1 MLCNILHPMTMPTDT
16 SMNSVEALEALYGSD
31 TFGIKTMEKYLSK
44 SAFKKMMLTIQMGG
58 KLDMS
63 IADEVAQAMKVWAL
77 SKGATHY
84 THWFQPLSDATAE
97 KHDSFVE
104 PDRKGGMICEFT
116 GKNLIQ
122 AEPDASSF
130 PSGGIRATFEARG
143 YTAWDPTS
151 PAFIKRTAN
160 TATLCIPTAFCSY
173 TGEALDKKT
182 PLLRSMAAVARQT
195 TRVLNCFGI
204 TPSCVETNL
213 GAEQEYFLIDRNLY
227 LKRPDLIETGRT
239 LFGCLPPKHQQMEDH
254 YFGSI
259 KERVLEF
266 MTSVDH
272 ALWTLGVPSKTRHN
286 EAAPGQF
293 EIAPLFEPCNVAVD
307 HNVMIMDVLERQAL
321 KFNLVCLLHEKPYT
335 SVNGSGKHNNWSLS
349 TPEMGSLF
357 SPGKTPH
364 SNKLFLTFLA
374 SVIQCIDKHA
384 DLLRA
389 SIAKAGNDHRLGAA
403 EAPPA
408 IMSIFLG
415 DELTDIVEQIKHGG
429 AQSSACKTTMELG
442 VDILP
447 ELPKDTTD
455 RNRTSP
461 FAFTGNKFE
470 FRAVGSSQTC
480 AWPMTVLNTI
490 MAETLDEVA
499 TRLEPVVGTPEFNKT
514 LQNLLKEMLTKHDRV
529 IFNGNGYSEEWVEEA
544 ARRGLPHI
552 KTTLEALEVLSRPDT
567 IELMEKYGVL
577 SRSELLARKEIQVEN
592 FEKLI
597 DIEAKT
603 CLSMLHTIYMPAV
616 GMQMQ
621 QICETVA
628 AIRQAGLSVGLSAA
642 VSKAEA
648 IGALYDEIPGRI
660 TDLEQAI
667 AAGQPEAMRFAM
679 DAARATVD
687 ALEPLVAADLWPVP
701 TYAEMLNIH
710 SK

>member
-1 MLCNILHPMTMPTDT
+1 MVTETLTDA
-16 SMNSVEALEALYGSD
+16 EAALNALYGSD

-44 SAFKKMMLTIQMGG
+44 SAFKKMMLTVQRGG
-58 KLDMS
+58 KLDIG

-104 PDRKGGMICEFT
+104 PDGKGGMICEFT

-151 PAFIKRTAN
+151 PAFIKRTEN
-160 TATLCIPTAFCSY
+160 TVTLCIPTAFCSY

-182 PLLRSMAAVARQT
+182 PLLRSMAAVAHQT
-195 TRVLNCFGI
+195 MRVLHCFGLE
-204 TPSCVETNL
+204 PSYVVSNL
-213 GAEQEYFLIDRNLY
+213 GAEQEYFLIDRDLY
-227 LKRPDLIETGRT
+227 LQRPDLIETGRT

-266 MTSVDH
+266 MMSVDR
-272 ALWTLGVPSKTRHN
+272 ALWTLGVPAKTRHN

-293 EIAPLFEPCNVAVD
+293 EICPLFEPCNVAVD
-307 HNVMIMDVLERQAL
+307 HNVMIMDILQRQAL
-321 KFNLVCLLHEKPYT
+321 KFNLVCLLHEKPYAH
-335 SVNGSGKHNNWSLS
+335 VNGSGKHNNWSLS
-349 TPEMGSLF
+349 TPELGSLF

-364 SNKLFLTFLA
+364 SNLLFLTFLSA
-374 SVIQCIDKHA
+374 VLACVDKHA

-389 SIAKAGNDHRLGAA
+389 STSKAGNDHRLGAA

-408 IMSIFLG
+408 IISIFLG
-415 DELTDIVEQIKHGG
+415 DQLTDIIEQIKAGG
-429 AQSSACKTTMELG
+429 AKTSASKTTMELG
-442 VDILP
+442 VDVLP

-480 AWPMTVLNTI
+480 AWPMAVLNTI
-490 MAETLDEVA
+490 MTEALDEVA
-499 TRLEPVVGTPEFNKT
+499 TRLEPHAGTPEFKNVVRE
-514 LQNLLKEMLTKHDRV
+514 LIRELVTKHDRIV
-529 IFNGNGYSEEWVEEA
+529 FNGNGYSAEWVQEA
-544 ARRGLPHI
+544 EKRGLPHI
-552 KTTLEALEVLSRPDT
+552 KTTPEALEVLSRPDT
-567 IELMEKYGVL
+567 IALMEKYGVL
-577 SRSELLARKEIQVEN
+577 SRAELLARKEIQMES

-603 CLSMLHTIYMPAV
+603 CLNMLRTIYLPAIATQMTEICSTVSAIQAAGIAV
-616 GMQMQ
+616 GLR
-621 QICETVA
+621 A
-628 AIRQAGLSVGLSAA
+628 ATQ
-642 VSKAEA
+642 KANE
-648 IGALYDEIPGRI
+648 IGSLYDELAPAVDMLAAAI
-660 TDLEQAI
+660 EQ
-667 AAGQPEAMRFAM
+667 GEPFAMRDAM
-679 DAARATVD
+679 EKARMIVD
-687 ALEPLVAADLWPVP
+687 ALEAIVDAELWPVP
-701 TYAEMLNIH
+701 TYAQMLNIH
-710 SK
+710 SR

>member
-1 MLCNILHPMTMPTDT
+1 MATETMTDAET
-16 SMNSVEALEALYGSD
+16 ALNALYGSD
-31 TFGIKTMEKYLSK
+31 TFGIKTMEKFLSK
-44 SAFKKMMLTIQMGG
+44 SAFKKMMLTVQKGG
-58 KLDMS
+58 KLDIS

-84 THWFQPLSDATAE
+84 THWFQPLTDATAE

-104 PDRKGGMICEFT
+104 PDGKGGMICEFT

-151 PAFIKRTAN
+151 PAFIKRTEH
-160 TATLCIPTAFCSY
+160 TVTLCIPTAFCSY

-182 PLLRSMAAVARQT
+182 PLLRSMAAVAHQT
-195 TRVLNCFGI
+195 TRVLHCFGI
-204 TPSCVETNL
+204 EPSYVVSNL
-213 GAEQEYFLIDRNLY
+213 GAEQEYFLIDRDLY
-227 LKRPDLIETGRT
+227 LKRMDLIETGRT

-266 MTSVDH
+266 MMSVDR
-272 ALWTLGVPSKTRHN
+272 ALWALGVPAKTRHN

-293 EIAPLFEPCNVAVD
+293 EICPLFEPCNVAVD
-307 HNVMIMDVLERQAL
+307 HNVMIMDILQRQAL
-321 KFNLVCLLHEKPYT
+321 KYNLVCLLHEKPYA

-349 TPEMGSLF
+349 TPELGSLF

-364 SNKLFLTFLA
+364 SNLLFLTFLSA
-374 SVIQCIDKHA
+374 VIMGVDKHA

-408 IMSIFLG
+408 IISIFLG
-415 DELTDIVEQIKHGG
+415 DQLTDIIEQIKAGG
-429 AQSSACKTTMELG
+429 AKSSASKTTMELG
-442 VDILP
+442 VDVLP

-480 AWPMTVLNTI
+480 AWPMAVLNTI
-490 MAETLDEVA
+490 MAEALDIVA
-499 TRLEPVVGTPEFNKT
+499 TRLEPAAGTPEFKDAVRELIRELIT
-514 LQNLLKEMLTKHDRV
+514 RHDRV
-529 IFNGNGYSEEWVEEA
+529 VFNGNGYSDEWVQEA
-544 ARRGLPHI
+544 ERRGLPHI
-552 KTTLEALEVLSRPDT
+552 KSTPEALDVLARPDT
-567 IELMEKYGVL
+567 IALMEKYGVL
-577 SRSELLARKEIQVEN
+577 NRPELLARREIQIEN

-603 CLSMLHTIYMPAV
+603 CLNMLRTIYLPAV
-616 GMQMQ
+616 ARQMSE
-621 QICETVA
+621 ICGTVSAIIA
-628 AIRQAGLSVGLSAA
+628 AGVPAGLKAARARAGVVGS
-642 VSKAEA
+642 
-648 IGALYDEIPGRI
+648 LYDELVPRV
-660 TDLEQAI
+660 DALEDAI
-667 AAGQPEAMRFAM
+667 NCGEPMAMRAAM
-679 DAARATVD
+679 EDARLTVD
-687 ALEPLVAADLWPVP
+687 ALEAVVAADLWPVP
-701 TYAEMLNIH
+701 TYAQMLNIH

>member
-1 MLCNILHPMTMPTDT
+1 MVTETLTDA
-16 SMNSVEALEALYGSD
+16 EAALNALYGSD

-44 SAFKKMMLTIQMGG
+44 SAFKKMMRTVQKGG
-58 KLDMS
+58 KLDTG

-104 PDRKGGMICEFT
+104 PDGKGGMICEFT

-160 TATLCIPTAFCSY
+160 TVTLCIPTAFCSY

-182 PLLRSMAAVARQT
+182 PLLRSMAAVAQQT
-195 TRVLNCFGI
+195 SRVLHCFGI
-204 TPSCVETNL
+204 EPSYVVSNL
-213 GAEQEYFLIDRNLY
+213 GAEQEYFLIDRDLY
-227 LKRPDLIETGRT
+227 LRRPDLIETGRT

-266 MTSVDH
+266 MMSVDR
-272 ALWTLGVPSKTRHN
+272 ALWTLGVPAKTRHN

-293 EIAPLFEPCNVAVD
+293 EICPLFEPCNVAVD
-307 HNVMIMDVLERQAL
+307 HNVMIMDILQRQAL
-321 KFNLVCLLHEKPYT
+321 KFNLVCLLHEKPYAH
-335 SVNGSGKHNNWSLS
+335 VNGSGKHNNWSLS
-349 TPEMGSLF
+349 TPELGSLF

-364 SNKLFLTFLA
+364 SNLLFLTFLSA
-374 SVIQCIDKHA
+374 VLACVDKHA

-389 SIAKAGNDHRLGAA
+389 STSKAGNDHRLGAA

-408 IMSIFLG
+408 IISIFLG
-415 DELTDIVEQIKHGG
+415 DQLTDIIEQIKAGG
-429 AQSSACKTTMELG
+429 AKSSSSKTTMELG
-442 VDILP
+442 VDVLP

-480 AWPMTVLNTI
+480 AWPMAVLNTI
-490 MAETLDEVA
+490 MAEALDEVA
-499 TRLEPVVGTPEFNKT
+499 TRLEPHAGTPEFKNVVRE
-514 LQNLLKEMLTKHDRV
+514 LIRELVTKHDRV
-529 IFNGNGYSEEWVEEA
+529 IFNGNGYSDEWVQEA
-544 ARRGLPHI
+544 EKRGLPHI
-552 KTTLEALEVLSRPDT
+552 KTTPEALDVLSRLDT
-567 IELMEKYGVL
+567 IALMEKYGVL
-577 SRSELLARKEIQVEN
+577 SRSELLARKEIQLES

-603 CLSMLHTIYMPAV
+603 CLNMLRTIYLPAIATQMTEICGTV
-616 GMQMQ
+616 G
-621 QICETVA
+621 
-628 AIRQAGLSVGLSAA
+628 AIQAAGLTAGLKAA
-642 VSKAEA
+642 TQKANE
-648 IGALYDEIPGRI
+648 IGALYDALAPQVEALAVAIEEGAPFAMR
-660 TDLEQAI
+660 TAMEQA
-667 AAGQPEAMRFAM
+667 RV
-679 DAARATVD
+679 TVD
-687 ALEPLVAADLWPVP
+687 ALEAVVDASLWPVP
-701 TYAEMLNIH
+701 TYAQMLNIH

>member
-1 MLCNILHPMTMPTDT
+1 MATETMTDAET
-16 SMNSVEALEALYGSD
+16 ALNALYGSD

-44 SAFKKMMLTIQMGG
+44 SAFKKMMQTVQRGG
-58 KLDMS
+58 KLDTG

-104 PDRKGGMICEFT
+104 PDGKGGMICEFT

-151 PAFIKRTAN
+151 PAFIKRTEN
-160 TATLCIPTAFCSY
+160 TVTLCIPTAFCSY

-182 PLLRSMAAVARQT
+182 PLLRSMAAVAQQT
-195 TRVLNCFGI
+195 VRVLHCFGI
-204 TPSCVETNL
+204 EPSYVVSNL
-213 GAEQEYFLIDRNLY
+213 GAEQEYFLIDRDLY
-227 LKRPDLIETGRT
+227 LQRPDLIETGRT

-266 MTSVDH
+266 MMSVDR
-272 ALWTLGVPSKTRHN
+272 ALWTLGVPAKTRHN

-293 EIAPLFEPCNVAVD
+293 EICPLFEPCNVAVD
-307 HNVMIMDVLERQAL
+307 HNVMIMDILQRQAL
-321 KFNLVCLLHEKPYT
+321 KFNLVCLLHEKPYAH
-335 SVNGSGKHNNWSLS
+335 VNGSGKHNNWSLS
-349 TPEMGSLF
+349 TPELGSLF

-364 SNKLFLTFLA
+364 SNLLFLTFLSA
-374 SVIQCIDKHA
+374 VLACVDKHA

-389 SIAKAGNDHRLGAA
+389 STSKAGNDHRLGAA

-408 IMSIFLG
+408 IISIFLG
-415 DELTDIVEQIKHGG
+415 DQLTDIIEQIKAGG
-429 AQSSACKTTMELG
+429 AKSSASNTIMELG
-442 VDILP
+442 VDVLP

-480 AWPMTVLNTI
+480 AWPMAVLNTI
-490 MAETLDEVA
+490 MAEALDEVA
-499 TRLEPVVGTPEFNKT
+499 TRLEPHTGTPEFNSVVRE
-514 LQNLLKEMLTKHDRV
+514 LIRELVTKHDRV
-529 IFNGNGYSEEWVEEA
+529 VFNGNGYSAEWVEEA

-552 KTTLEALEVLSRPDT
+552 KTTPEALEVLSRPDT

-577 SRSELLARKEIQVEN
+577 SRSELLARKEIQMES

-603 CLSMLHTIYMPAV
+603 CLNMLRTIYLPAV
-616 GMQMQ
+616 ATQMTE
-621 QICETVA
+621 ICGTVS
-628 AIRQAGLSVGLSAA
+628 AIQSAGLTAGLKAA
-642 VSKAEA
+642 TYKANE
-648 IGALYDEIPGRI
+648 IGELYDELLPEVDALA
-660 TDLEQAI
+660 TAI
-667 AAGQPEAMRFAM
+667 NAGEPFVMRAAMER
-679 DAARATVD
+679 ARETVD
-687 ALEPLVAADLWPVP
+687 ALEAVVDAALWPVP
-701 TYAEMLNIH
+701 TYAQMLNIH

>member
-1 MLCNILHPMTMPTDT
+1 MAEESTKNPM
-16 SMNSVEALEALYGSD
+16 EALEALYGSD

-44 SAFKKMMLTIQMGG
+44 SAFRKMMQTIQMGG

-104 PDRKGGMICEFT
+104 PDGKGGMMLEFT

-160 TATLCIPTAFCSY
+160 TVTLCIPTAFCSY

-182 PLLRSMAAVARQT
+182 PLLRSMAAVGAQT
-195 TRVLNCFGI
+195 KRVLACFGI
-204 TPSCVETNL
+204 TPTTVETNL
-213 GAEQEYFLIDRNLY
+213 GAEQEYFLIDRDLY
-227 LKRPDLIETGRT
+227 IQRPDLIETGRT

-272 ALWTLGVPSKTRHN
+272 ALWALGVPSKTRHN

-293 EIAPLFEPCNVAVD
+293 EICPLFEPCNVAVD
-307 HNVMIMDVLERQAL
+307 HNVLIMDILERQAL
-321 KFNLVCLLHEKPYT
+321 KFNLVCLLHEKPYS

-349 TPEMGSLF
+349 TPELGSLF

-364 SNKLFLTFLA
+364 SNVLFLTFLA
-374 SVIQCIDKHA
+374 SVIQCIDRHA

-389 SIAKAGNDHRLGAA
+389 SISKAGNDHRLGAA

-415 DELTDIVEQIKHGG
+415 DELTNIVEQIMHGG
-429 AQSSACKTTMELG
+429 AKSSCAKTTMELG
-442 VDILP
+442 VDTLP

-470 FRAVGSSQTC
+470 FRGVGSSQTC

-490 MAETLDEVA
+490 MAESLDEVA
-499 TRLEPVVGTPEFNKT
+499 TRLEPVAGTPAFKDEVKK
-514 LQNLLKEMLTKHDRV
+514 LIAEMITAHSRI
-529 IFNGNGYSEEWVEEA
+529 IFNGNGYSAEWVEEA
-544 ARRGLPHI
+544 ARRGLPNI
-552 KTTLEALEVLSRPDT
+552 KSTPEALEVLSRPDT
-567 IELMEKYGVL
+567 LVLMQKYGVL
-577 SRSELLARKEIQVEN
+577 SNAELLARKEIQIEN
-592 FEKLI
+592 YEKLI

-603 CLSMLHTIYMPAV
+603 CLNMLETIYMPAIAE
-616 GMQMQ
+616 QMT
-621 QICETVA
+621 QICNTVA
-628 AIRQAGLSVGLSAA
+628 AIQAAGIGAGLKAATGKAEAVGSLYDLLPDRIADLSAA
-642 VSKAEA
+642 IAEGNPA
-648 IGALYDEIPGRI
+648 HMR
-660 TDLEQAI
+660 
-667 AAGQPEAMRFAM
+667 EAMV
-679 DAARATVD
+679 AAREVVD
-687 ALEPLVAADLWPVP
+687 KLETMVDADLWPVP

>member
-1 MLCNILHPMTMPTDT
+1 MTDAET
-16 SMNSVEALEALYGSD
+16 ALNALYGSD
-31 TFGIKTMEKYLSK
+31 TFGIKTMEKFLSK
-44 SAFKKMMLTIQMGG
+44 SAFKKMMLTVQKGG
-58 KLDMS
+58 KLDIS

-84 THWFQPLSDATAE
+84 THWFQPLTDATAE

-104 PDRKGGMICEFT
+104 PDGKGGMICEFT

-151 PAFIKRTAN
+151 PAFIKRTEH
-160 TATLCIPTAFCSY
+160 TVTLCIPTAFCSY

-182 PLLRSMAAVARQT
+182 PLLRSMAAVAHQT
-195 TRVLNCFGI
+195 TRVLRCFGI
-204 TPSCVETNL
+204 EPSYVVSNL
-213 GAEQEYFLIDRNLY
+213 GAEQEYFLIDRDLY
-227 LKRPDLIETGRT
+227 LKRMDLIETGRT

-266 MTSVDH
+266 MMSVDR
-272 ALWTLGVPSKTRHN
+272 ALWALGVPAKTRHN

-293 EIAPLFEPCNVAVD
+293 EICPLFEPCNVAVD
-307 HNVMIMDVLERQAL
+307 HNVMIMDILQRQAL
-321 KFNLVCLLHEKPYT
+321 KYNLVCLLHEKPYA

-349 TPEMGSLF
+349 TPELGSLF

-364 SNKLFLTFLA
+364 SNLLFLTFLSA
-374 SVIQCIDKHA
+374 VIMGVDKHA

-408 IMSIFLG
+408 IISIFLG
-415 DELTDIVEQIKHGG
+415 DQLTDIIEQIKAGG
-429 AQSSACKTTMELG
+429 AKSSASKTTMELG
-442 VDILP
+442 VDVLP

-480 AWPMTVLNTI
+480 AWPMAVLNTI
-490 MAETLDEVA
+490 MAEALDIVA
-499 TRLEPVVGTPEFNKT
+499 TRLEPAAGTPEFKDAVRELIRELIT
-514 LQNLLKEMLTKHDRV
+514 RHDRV
-529 IFNGNGYSEEWVEEA
+529 VFNGNGYSDEWVQEA
-544 ARRGLPHI
+544 ERRGLPHI
-552 KTTLEALEVLSRPDT
+552 KSTPEALDVLARPDT
-567 IELMEKYGVL
+567 IALMEKYGVL
-577 SRSELLARKEIQVEN
+577 NRSELLARREIQIEN

-603 CLSMLHTIYMPAV
+603 CLNMLRTIYLPAV
-616 GMQMQ
+616 ARQMSE
-621 QICETVA
+621 ICGTVSAIIA
-628 AIRQAGLSVGLSAA
+628 AGVPAGLKAARARAGVVGS
-642 VSKAEA
+642 
-648 IGALYDEIPGRI
+648 LYDELVPRV
-660 TDLEQAI
+660 DALEDAI
-667 AAGQPEAMRFAM
+667 NCGEPMAMRAAM
-679 DAARATVD
+679 EDARLTVD
-687 ALEPLVAADLWPVP
+687 ALEAVVAADLWPVP
-701 TYAEMLNIH
+701 TYAQMLNIH

>member
-1 MLCNILHPMTMPTDT
+1 MATETLTDA
-16 SMNSVEALEALYGSD
+16 EAALNALYGSD

-44 SAFKKMMLTIQMGG
+44 SAFKKMMLTVQKGG
-58 KLDMS
+58 KLDTG

-104 PDRKGGMICEFT
+104 PDGKGGMICEFT

-151 PAFIKRTAN
+151 PAFIKRTEN
-160 TATLCIPTAFCSY
+160 TVTLCIPTAFCSY

-182 PLLRSMAAVARQT
+182 PLLRSMAAVAQQT
-195 TRVLNCFGI
+195 TRVLHCFGI
-204 TPSCVETNL
+204 EPSYVVSNL
-213 GAEQEYFLIDRNLY
+213 GAEQEYFLIDRDLY
-227 LKRPDLIETGRT
+227 LQRPDLIETGRT

-266 MTSVDH
+266 MMSVDR
-272 ALWTLGVPSKTRHN
+272 ALWTLGVPAKTRHN

-293 EIAPLFEPCNVAVD
+293 EICPLFEPCNVAVD
-307 HNVMIMDVLERQAL
+307 HNVMIMDILQRQAL
-321 KFNLVCLLHEKPYT
+321 KFNLVCLLHEKPYAH
-335 SVNGSGKHNNWSLS
+335 VNGSGKHNNWSLS
-349 TPEMGSLF
+349 TPELGSLF

-364 SNKLFLTFLA
+364 SNLLFLTFLSA
-374 SVIQCIDKHA
+374 VLACVDKHA

-389 SIAKAGNDHRLGAA
+389 STSKAGNDHRLGAA

-408 IMSIFLG
+408 IISIFLG
-415 DELTDIVEQIKHGG
+415 DQLTDIIEQIKAGG
-429 AQSSACKTTMELG
+429 AKSSTSKTTMELG
-442 VDILP
+442 VDVLP

-480 AWPMTVLNTI
+480 AWPMAVLNTI
-490 MAETLDEVA
+490 MAEALDDVA
-499 TRLEPVVGTPEFNKT
+499 TRLEPHAGTPEFKNVVRE
-514 LQNLLKEMLTKHDRV
+514 LIRELVTKHDRI
-529 IFNGNGYSEEWVEEA
+529 IFNGNGYSDEWVQEA
-544 ARRGLPHI
+544 EKRGLPHI
-552 KTTLEALEVLSRPDT
+552 KTTPEALDVLSRPDT
-567 IELMEKYGVL
+567 IALMEKYGVL
-577 SRSELLARKEIQVEN
+577 SRAELLARKEIQLES

-603 CLSMLHTIYMPAV
+603 CLNMLRTIYLPAV
-616 GMQMQ
+616 ATQMTE
-621 QICETVA
+621 ICGTVGAIQAAGLTAGLKAATQKANEIGELYDALAPQVDALAA
-628 AIRQAGLSVGLSAA
+628 AIDAG
-642 VSKAEA
+642 E
-648 IGALYDEIPGRI
+648 PF
-660 TDLEQAI
+660 
-667 AAGQPEAMRFAM
+667 AMRAAM
-679 DAARATVD
+679 EHARTTVD
-687 ALEPLVAADLWPVP
+687 ALEAHVDAALWPVP
-701 TYAEMLNIH
+701 TYAQMLNIH
-710 SK
+710 SR

>member
-1 MLCNILHPMTMPTDT
+1 MATETLTDA
-16 SMNSVEALEALYGSD
+16 EAALNALYGSD

-44 SAFKKMMLTIQMGG
+44 SAFKKMMLTVQKGG
-58 KLDMS
+58 KLDTG

-104 PDRKGGMICEFT
+104 PDGKGGMICEFT

-151 PAFIKRTAN
+151 PAFIKRTEN
-160 TATLCIPTAFCSY
+160 TVTLCIPTAFCSY

-182 PLLRSMAAVARQT
+182 PLLRSMAAVAQQT
-195 TRVLNCFGI
+195 ARVLHCFGI
-204 TPSCVETNL
+204 EPSYVVSNL
-213 GAEQEYFLIDRNLY
+213 GAEQEYFLIDRDLY
-227 LKRPDLIETGRT
+227 IQRPDLIETGRT

-266 MTSVDH
+266 MMSVDR
-272 ALWTLGVPSKTRHN
+272 ALWTLGVPAKTRHN

-293 EIAPLFEPCNVAVD
+293 EICPLFEPCNVAVD
-307 HNVMIMDVLERQAL
+307 HNVMIMDILQRQAL
-321 KFNLVCLLHEKPYT
+321 KFNLVCLLHEKPYAH
-335 SVNGSGKHNNWSLS
+335 VNGSGKHNNWSLS

-364 SNKLFLTFLA
+364 SNLLFLTFLSA
-374 SVIQCIDKHA
+374 VIACVDKHA

-389 SIAKAGNDHRLGAA
+389 STSKAGNDHRLGAA

-408 IMSIFLG
+408 IISIFLG
-415 DELTDIVEQIKHGG
+415 DQLTDIINQIRAGG
-429 AQSSACKTTMELG
+429 AKSSASKTTMELG
-442 VDILP
+442 VDVLP

-480 AWPMTVLNTI
+480 AWPMAVLNTI
-490 MAETLDEVA
+490 MAEALDDVA
-499 TRLEPVVGTPEFNKT
+499 TRLEPHAGTPEFKNVVRELIRELVT
-514 LQNLLKEMLTKHDRV
+514 RHDRV
-529 IFNGNGYSEEWVEEA
+529 IFNGNGYSDEWVQEA
-544 ARRGLPHI
+544 ERRGLPHI
-552 KTTLEALEVLSRPDT
+552 KTTPEALEVLSRPDT
-567 IELMEKYGVL
+567 IALMEKYGVL
-577 SRSELLARKEIQVEN
+577 SRSELLARKEIQLES

-603 CLSMLHTIYMPAV
+603 CLNMLRTIYLPAV
-616 GMQMQ
+616 ATQMTE
-621 QICETVA
+621 ICGTVGAIQSAGLTAGLKAATQKANEIGSLYDLLAPQVDALAA
-628 AIRQAGLSVGLSAA
+628 AIADG
-642 VSKAEA
+642 E
-648 IGALYDEIPGRI
+648 PF
-660 TDLEQAI
+660 
-667 AAGQPEAMRFAM
+667 AMRSAM
-679 DAARATVD
+679 EVARETVD
-687 ALEPLVAADLWPVP
+687 ALEAVVDADLWPVP
-701 TYAEMLNIH
+701 TYAQMLNIH

>member
-1 MLCNILHPMTMPTDT
+1 MPTENNT
-16 SMNSVEALEALYGSD
+16 SAEDALSALYGSD

-44 SAFKKMMLTIQMGG
+44 SAFKKMLATMQRGG

-84 THWFQPLSDATAE
+84 THWFQPLTDATAE

-104 PDRKGGMICEFT
+104 PDGKGGMICEFT

-151 PAFIKRTAN
+151 PAFIKRTEH

-182 PLLRSMAAVARQT
+182 PLLRAMVAVARQA
-195 TRVLNCFGI
+195 TRVLRCFGI
-204 TPSCVETNL
+204 EPTCVDSSL

-227 LKRPDLIETGRT
+227 LQRPDLVETGRT

-266 MTSVDH
+266 MNSVDQ
-272 ALWTLGVPSKTRHN
+272 ALWALGVPAKTRHN
-286 EAAPGQF
+286 EVAPAQF
-293 EIAPLFEPCNVAVD
+293 ELAPLYEASNVAVD
-307 HNVMIMDVLERQAL
+307 HNVIIMDILQRQAL
-321 KFNLVCLLHEKPYT
+321 KYNLVCLLHEKPYAC
-335 SVNGSGKHNNWSLS
+335 VNGSGKHNNWSLS
-349 TPEMGSLF
+349 TPELGSLF
-357 SPGKTPH
+357 TPGSTPH
-364 SNKLFLTFLA
+364 SNVLFLTLLA
-374 SVIQCIDKHA
+374 CVIQCVDKHA

-389 SIAKAGNDHRLGAA
+389 STAKAGNDHRLGAN

-408 IMSIFLG
+408 IISIFLG
-415 DELTDIVEQIKHGG
+415 DQLTDIIEQIKLGG
-429 AQSSACKTTMELG
+429 AKSSAAKTTMALG
-442 VDILP
+442 VDT
-447 ELPKDTTD
+447 LPKDTTD

-480 AWPMTVLNTI
+480 AWPMAVLNTI
-490 MAETLDEVA
+490 MAEALDEVA
-499 TRLEPVVGTPEFNKT
+499 TKLEPVVGKPEFNDVVHE
-514 LQNLLKEMLTKHDRV
+514 LIREMITKHDRV
-529 IFNGNGYSEEWVEEA
+529 IFNGNGYSDEWVAEA
-544 ARRGLPHI
+544 ERRGLPHL
-552 KTTLEALEVLSRPDT
+552 KTTPEALEVLGREDT
-567 IELMEKYGVL
+567 IALMEKYHVL
-577 SRSELLARKEIQVEN
+577 SRAELLARKEVQFESY
-592 FEKLI
+592 EKLI
-597 DIEAKT
+597 HIEAKT
-603 CLSMLHTIYMPAV
+603 CLNMLQTIYLPAIA
-616 GMQMQ
+616 GQMTE
-621 QICETVA
+621 ICGTIA
-628 AIRQAGLSVGLSAA
+628 AIRAAGISAGLAA
-642 VSKAEA
+642 ATHKAESV
-648 IGALYDEIPGRI
+648 GALYDALPGKVEA
-660 TDLEQAI
+660 LQAAI
-667 AAGQPEAMRFAM
+667 QKGCPAAMKEAMES
-679 DAARATVD
+679 ARETVD
-687 ALEPLVAADLWPVP
+687 ALEAIVDADLWPVP
-701 TYAEMLNIH
+701 TYAQMLNIH

>member
-1 MLCNILHPMTMPTDT
+1 METSTITD
-16 SMNSVEALEALYGSD
+16 SVEALEALYGSD
-31 TFGIKTMEKYLSK
+31 TFGVKTMEKYLSK
-44 SAFKKMMLTIQMGG
+44 SAFKKMMLTVRKGG
-58 KLDMS
+58 KLDTS
-63 IADEVAQAMKVWAL
+63 IADEVAQAMKQWAL

-84 THWFQPLSDATAE
+84 THWFHPLTDATAE

-104 PDRKGGMICEFT
+104 PDGKGGMICEFT

-182 PLLRSMAAVARQT
+182 PLLRSMAAVSRQA
-195 TRVLNCFGI
+195 TRLLNCFGVH
-204 TPSCVETNL
+204 PSYVDVNL
-213 GAEQEYFLIDRNLY
+213 GAEQEYFLVDRDLY
-227 LKRPDLIETGRT
+227 QQRMDLIETGRT

-266 MTSVDH
+266 MNAVDH
-272 ALWTLGVPSKTRHN
+272 ALWVLGVPAKTRHN
-286 EAAPGQF
+286 EVAPGQF
-293 EIAPLFEPCNVAVD
+293 ELAPLFEPNNVAVD
-307 HNVMIMDVLERQAL
+307 HNVMIMDILQRQAL
-321 KFNLVCLLHEKPYT
+321 KYNLVCLLHEKPYAC
-335 SVNGSGKHNNWSLS
+335 VNGSGKHNNWSLS
-349 TPEMGSLF
+349 TPELGSLF

-364 SNKLFLTFLA
+364 SNILFLTFLA
-374 SVIQCIDKHA
+374 CVIQAVDRHA
-384 DLLRA
+384 ALLRA
-389 SIAKAGNDHRLGAA
+389 STAKAGNDHRLGAQ

-408 IMSIFLG
+408 IISIFLG
-415 DELTDIVEQIKHGG
+415 DDLTNIIEQIKHGG
-429 AQSSACKTTMELG
+429 AKSSCSKTMMELG

-447 ELPKDTTD
+447 ELPKDTSD

-480 AWPMTVLNTI
+480 AWPMAVLNTM

-499 TRLEPVVGTPEFNKT
+499 TYLEPYAGKPEFNSVVSA
-514 LQNLLKEMLTKHDRV
+514 LLKDIVTRHDRV

-544 ARRGLPHI
+544 ALRGLPNI
-552 KTTLEALEVLSRPDT
+552 KSTPDALEVLASPAAL
-567 IELMEKYGVL
+567 ELMEKYGVL
-577 SRSELLARKEIQVEN
+577 SRAELLARKEIQIEN
-592 FEKLI
+592 YEKII

-603 CLSMLHTIYMPAV
+603 CLTMLQTIYLPAIAA
-616 GMQMQ
+616 QMT
-621 QICETVA
+621 QICGTVA
-628 AIRQAGLSVGLSAA
+628 AIKAAGLNAGLKAA
-642 VSKAEA
+642 TDKAEA
-648 IGALYDEIPGRI
+648 VGALYDELP
-660 TDLEQAI
+660 DKVKALEAAI
-667 AAGQPEAMRFAM
+667 AAGKTADMCAAMES
-679 DAARATVD
+679 ARTTVD
-687 ALEPLVAADLWPVP
+687 ALEAIVDANLWPVP
-701 TYAEMLNIH
+701 TYAQMLNIH

>member
-1 MLCNILHPMTMPTDT
+1 MLTDNITDA
-16 SMNSVEALEALYGSD
+16 EATLEARYGCD

-44 SAFKKMMLTIQMGG
+44 SAFKKMMLTIQKGG
-58 KLDMS
+58 KLDMG

-151 PAFIKRTAN
+151 PAFIKRTAS

-182 PLLRSMAAVARQT
+182 PLLRSMVAVAKQT

-204 TPSCVETNL
+204 EPSCVETNL

-272 ALWTLGVPSKTRHN
+272 ALWDLGVPSKTRHN

-293 EIAPLFEPCNVAVD
+293 EIAPLFEACNVAVD

-321 KFNLVCLLHEKPYT
+321 KFNMVCLLHEKPYT

-374 SVIQCIDKHA
+374 CVIQCIDKHA

-389 SIAKAGNDHRLGAA
+389 SISKAGNDHRLGAA

-408 IMSIFLG
+408 IISIFLG
-415 DELTDIVEQIKHGG
+415 DELTDIINQIKQGG
-429 AQSSACKTTMELG
+429 AQSSASKTTMELG
-442 VDILP
+442 VDVLP
-447 ELPKDTTD
+447 ELPKDTAD

-490 MAETLDEVA
+490 MAEALDEVA
-499 TRLEPVVGTPEFNKT
+499 TLLEPVAGTPEFNKT
-514 LQNLLKEMLTKHDRV
+514 LQNILKDMLTAHDRV
-529 IFNGNGYSEEWVEEA
+529 VFNGNGYSQEWVEEA

-552 KTTLEALEVLSRPDT
+552 KTTPEALDVLSREDS
-567 IELMEKYGVL
+567 IALMEKYGVL
-577 SRSELLARKEIQVEN
+577 SRSELLARKEIQMEN

-603 CLSMLHTIYMPAV
+603 CLNMLNTIYMPAIAA
-616 GMQMQ
+616 QMTD
-621 QICETVA
+621 ICGTVA
-628 AIRQAGLSVGLSAA
+628 SIQAAGIQAGLKAA
-642 VSKAEA
+642 AQRAEA
-648 IGALYDEIPGRI
+648 IGSLYDELPGKVESL
-660 TDLEQAI
+660 TQAI
-667 AAGQPEAMRFAM
+667 AEGNPASMRAAME
-679 DAARATVD
+679 AAREVVD
-687 ALEPLVAADLWPVP
+687 ALEAIVDADLWPVP
-701 TYAEMLNIH
+701 TYAQMLNIH

>member
-1 MLCNILHPMTMPTDT
+1 METVTITD
-16 SMNSVEALEALYGSD
+16 SVEALEALYGSD

-44 SAFKKMMLTIQMGG
+44 SAFRKMMLTIRQGG
-58 KLDMS
+58 KLDTG
-63 IADEVAQAMKVWAL
+63 IADEVAQAMKQWAL

-84 THWFQPLSDATAE
+84 THWFHPLTDATAE

-104 PDRKGGMICEFT
+104 PDGKGGMICEFT

-182 PLLRSMAAVARQT
+182 PLLRSMAAVSRQA
-195 TRVLNCFGI
+195 TRLLNCFGVH
-204 TPSCVETNL
+204 PSYVDVNL
-213 GAEQEYFLIDRNLY
+213 GAEQEYFLVDRDLY
-227 LKRPDLIETGRT
+227 QQRMDLIETGRT

-266 MTSVDH
+266 MNSVDH
-272 ALWTLGVPSKTRHN
+272 ALWVLGVPAKTRHN
-286 EAAPGQF
+286 EVAPGQF
-293 EIAPLFEPCNVAVD
+293 ELAPLFEPNNVAVD
-307 HNVMIMDVLERQAL
+307 HNVMIMDILQRQAL
-321 KFNLVCLLHEKPYT
+321 KYNLVCLLHEKPYAC
-335 SVNGSGKHNNWSLS
+335 VNGSGKHNNWSLS
-349 TPEMGSLF
+349 TPELGSLF

-364 SNKLFLTFLA
+364 SNILFLTFLA
-374 SVIQCIDKHA
+374 CVIQAVDRHA
-384 DLLRA
+384 ALLRA
-389 SIAKAGNDHRLGAA
+389 STAKAGNDHRLGAQ

-408 IMSIFLG
+408 IISIFLG
-415 DELTDIVEQIKHGG
+415 DDLTNIIEQIKHGG
-429 AQSSACKTTMELG
+429 AKSSCSKTMMELG

-480 AWPMTVLNTI
+480 AWPMAVLNTM

-499 TRLEPVVGTPEFNKT
+499 TYLEPYAGKPEFNSVVSS
-514 LQNLLKEMLTKHDRV
+514 LLKDIVTRHDRV
-529 IFNGNGYSEEWVEEA
+529 IFNGNGYSDEWVEEA
-544 ARRGLPHI
+544 ARRGLPNI
-552 KTTLEALEVLSRPDT
+552 KSTPEALEVLSSPAAL
-567 IELMEKYGVL
+567 ELMEKYGVL
-577 SRSELLARKEIQVEN
+577 SRAELLARKEIQVEN
-592 FEKLI
+592 YEKII

-603 CLSMLHTIYMPAV
+603 CLNMLQTIYLPAV
-616 GMQMQ
+616 AAQMT
-621 QICETVA
+621 QICGTVSAIRAAGLTAGLKA
-628 AIRQAGLSVGLSAA
+628 AIDKAESVGT
-642 VSKAEA
+642 
-648 IGALYDEIPGRI
+648 LYDELPDRVKA
-660 TDLEQAI
+660 LEAAI
-667 AAGQPEAMRFAM
+667 AAGKTADMCAAMES
-679 DAARATVD
+679 ARVTVD
-687 ALEPLVAADLWPVP
+687 ALEAIVDADLWPVP
-701 TYAEMLNIH
+701 TYAQMLNIH

>member
-1 MLCNILHPMTMPTDT
+1 MTDAET
-16 SMNSVEALEALYGSD
+16 ALNALYGSD

-44 SAFKKMMLTIQMGG
+44 SAFKKMMLTVQKGG
-58 KLDMS
+58 KLDTG

-104 PDRKGGMICEFT
+104 PDGKGGMICEFT
-116 GKNLIQ
+116 RKNLIQ

-151 PAFIKRTAN
+151 PAFIKRTEH
-160 TATLCIPTAFCSY
+160 TVTLCIPTAFCSY

-182 PLLRSMAAVARQT
+182 PLLRSMAAVAQQT
-195 TRVLNCFGI
+195 TRVLRCFGI
-204 TPSCVETNL
+204 EPSYVVSNL
-213 GAEQEYFLIDRNLY
+213 GAEQEYFLIDRDLY
-227 LKRPDLIETGRT
+227 LQRPDLIETGRT

-266 MTSVDH
+266 MMSVDR
-272 ALWTLGVPSKTRHN
+272 ALWTLGVPAKTRHN

-293 EIAPLFEPCNVAVD
+293 EICPLFEPCNVAVD
-307 HNVMIMDVLERQAL
+307 HNVMIMDILQRQAL
-321 KFNLVCLLHEKPYT
+321 KYNLVCLLHEKPYAH
-335 SVNGSGKHNNWSLS
+335 VNGSGKHNNWSLS

-364 SNKLFLTFLA
+364 SNLLFLTFLSA
-374 SVIQCIDKHA
+374 VLACVDKHA

-389 SIAKAGNDHRLGAA
+389 STSKAGNDHRLGAA

-408 IMSIFLG
+408 IISIFLG
-415 DELTDIVEQIKHGG
+415 DQLTDIIEQIKAGG
-429 AQSSACKTTMELG
+429 AKSSASKTTMELG
-442 VDILP
+442 VDVLP

-480 AWPMTVLNTI
+480 AWPMAVLNTI
-490 MAETLDEVA
+490 MTEALDQVA
-499 TRLEPVVGTPEFNKT
+499 TRLEPHAGTPEFKNVVRD
-514 LQNLLKEMLTKHDRV
+514 LIRELVTKHDRI
-529 IFNGNGYSEEWVEEA
+529 IFNGNGYSAEWVEEA
-544 ARRGLPHI
+544 ERRGLPHI
-552 KTTLEALEVLSRPDT
+552 KTTPEALEVLSRPDT

-577 SRSELLARKEIQVEN
+577 SRAELLARKEIQQES

-603 CLSMLHTIYMPAV
+603 CLNMLRTIYLPAV
-616 GMQMQ
+616 ATQMTE
-621 QICETVA
+621 ICGTVSAISA
-628 AIRQAGLSVGLSAA
+628 AGITAGLSAA
-642 VSKAEA
+642 TAKANE
-648 IGALYDEIPGRI
+648 IGAMYDE
-660 TDLEQAI
+660 LEPRVTALAQAI
-667 AAGQPEAMRFAM
+667 ENGEPFAMRNAM
-679 DAARATVD
+679 EAARETVDKLEAVVDAA
-687 ALEPLVAADLWPVP
+687 LWPVP
-701 TYAEMLNIH
+701 TYAQMLNIH
-710 SK
+710 SR

>member
-1 MLCNILHPMTMPTDT
+1 MATETLTDA
-16 SMNSVEALEALYGSD
+16 EAALNALYGSD

-44 SAFKKMMLTIQMGG
+44 SAFKKMMLTVQKGG
-58 KLDMS
+58 KLDTG

-104 PDRKGGMICEFT
+104 PDGKGGMICEFT

-151 PAFIKRTAN
+151 PAFIKRTEN
-160 TATLCIPTAFCSY
+160 TVTLCIPTAFCSY

-182 PLLRSMAAVARQT
+182 PLLRSMAAVAHQT
-195 TRVLNCFGI
+195 ARVLRCFGI
-204 TPSCVETNL
+204 EPSYVVSNL
-213 GAEQEYFLIDRNLY
+213 GAEQEYFLIDRDLY
-227 LKRPDLIETGRT
+227 LQRPDLIETGRT

-266 MTSVDH
+266 MMSVDR
-272 ALWTLGVPSKTRHN
+272 ALWTLGVPAKTRHN

-293 EIAPLFEPCNVAVD
+293 EICPLFEPCNVAVD
-307 HNVMIMDVLERQAL
+307 HNVMIMDILQRQAL
-321 KFNLVCLLHEKPYT
+321 KFNLVCLLHEKPYAH
-335 SVNGSGKHNNWSLS
+335 VNGSGKHNNWSLS
-349 TPEMGSLF
+349 TPELGSLF

-364 SNKLFLTFLA
+364 SNLLFLTFLSA
-374 SVIQCIDKHA
+374 VLACVDKHA

-389 SIAKAGNDHRLGAA
+389 STSKAGNDHRLGAA

-408 IMSIFLG
+408 IISIFLG
-415 DELTDIVEQIKHGG
+415 DQLTDIIEQIKAGG
-429 AQSSACKTTMELG
+429 AKSSSTKTTMELG
-442 VDILP
+442 VDVLP

-480 AWPMTVLNTI
+480 AWPMAVLNTI
-490 MAETLDEVA
+490 MAEALDDVA
-499 TRLEPVVGTPEFNKT
+499 TRLEPYAGTPEFKSVVRE
-514 LQNLLKEMLTKHDRV
+514 LIRELVTKHDRI
-529 IFNGNGYSEEWVEEA
+529 IFNGNGYSAEWVQEA
-544 ARRGLPHI
+544 EQRGLPHI
-552 KTTLEALEVLSRPDT
+552 KTTPEALEVLSRPDT
-567 IELMEKYGVL
+567 IALMEKYGVL
-577 SRSELLARKEIQVEN
+577 SRSELLARKEIQLES

-603 CLSMLHTIYMPAV
+603 CLNMLRTIYLPAIATQMTEICGTV
-616 GMQMQ
+616 G
-621 QICETVA
+621 
-628 AIRQAGLSVGLSAA
+628 AIQSVGLTAGLKAA
-642 VSKAEA
+642 TQKAEE
-648 IGALYDEIPGRI
+648 IGTLYDTLAPQVDALAVAIDAGEPFAMRAAM
-660 TDLEQAI
+660 EQAR
-667 AAGQPEAMRFAM
+667 Q
-679 DAARATVD
+679 TVD
-687 ALEPLVAADLWPVP
+687 ALEAVVDAALWPVP
-701 TYAEMLNIH
+701 TYAQMLNIH
-710 SK
+710 SR

>member
-1 MLCNILHPMTMPTDT
+1 METINVTD
-16 SMNSVEALEALYGSD
+16 SVEALEALYGSD
-31 TFGIKTMEKYLSK
+31 TFGVKTMEKYLSK
-44 SAFKKMMLTIQMGG
+44 SAFKKMMLTIRQGG
-58 KLDMS
+58 KLDTS
-63 IADEVAQAMKVWAL
+63 IADEVAQAMKQWAL

-84 THWFQPLSDATAE
+84 THWFHPLTDATAE

-104 PDRKGGMICEFT
+104 PDGKGGMICEFT

-182 PLLRSMAAVARQT
+182 PLLRSMAAVSRQAARL
-195 TRVLNCFGI
+195 LNCFG
-204 TPSCVETNL
+204 VEASYVDVNL
-213 GAEQEYFLIDRNLY
+213 GAEQEYFLVDRDLY
-227 LKRPDLIETGRT
+227 QQRMDLIETGRT

-266 MTSVDH
+266 MNSVDH
-272 ALWTLGVPSKTRHN
+272 ALWVLGVPAKTRHN
-286 EAAPGQF
+286 EVAPGQF
-293 EIAPLFEPCNVAVD
+293 ELAPLFEPNNVAVD
-307 HNVMIMDVLERQAL
+307 HNVMIMDILQRQAL
-321 KFNLVCLLHEKPYT
+321 KYNLVCLLHEKPYAC
-335 SVNGSGKHNNWSLS
+335 VNGSGKHNNWSLS
-349 TPEMGSLF
+349 TPELGSLF

-364 SNKLFLTFLA
+364 SNILFLTFLA
-374 SVIQCIDKHA
+374 CVIQAVDRHA

-389 SIAKAGNDHRLGAA
+389 STAKAGNDHRLGAQ

-408 IMSIFLG
+408 IISIFLG
-415 DELTDIVEQIKHGG
+415 DDLTNIIEQIKHGG
-429 AQSSACKTTMELG
+429 AKSSCCKTMMELG

-480 AWPMTVLNTI
+480 AWPMAVLNTM

-499 TRLEPVVGTPEFNKT
+499 TYLEPHAGKPEFNSVVSA
-514 LQNLLKEMLTKHDRV
+514 LLKEMVTRHDRV
-529 IFNGNGYSEEWVEEA
+529 IFNGNGYSDEWVEEA
-544 ARRGLPHI
+544 ARRGLPNI
-552 KTTLEALEVLSRPDT
+552 KSTPEALEVLSSPAAL
-567 IELMEKYGVL
+567 ELMEKYSVL
-577 SRSELLARKEIQVEN
+577 SRAELLARKEIQVEN
-592 FEKLI
+592 YEKII

-603 CLSMLHTIYMPAV
+603 CLNMLQTIYLPAIAE
-616 GMQMQ
+616 QMTR
-621 QICETVA
+621 ICGTIS
-628 AIRQAGLSVGLSAA
+628 AIKASGVSAGLKAA
-642 VSKAEA
+642 CDKAESV
-648 IGALYDEIPGRI
+648 GALYDELP
-660 TDLEQAI
+660 DKVKALEQAI
-667 AAGQPEAMRFAM
+667 AAGRTADMCAAMES
-679 DAARATVD
+679 ARVTVD
-687 ALEPLVAADLWPVP
+687 ALEAIVAAELWPVP
-701 TYAEMLNIH
+701 TYAQMLNIH

>member
-1 MLCNILHPMTMPTDT
+1 MAEESTMNPM
-16 SMNSVEALEALYGSD
+16 EALEALYGSD

-44 SAFKKMMLTIQMGG
+44 SAFKKMMQTIQKGG

-104 PDRKGGMICEFT
+104 PDGKGGMIFEFT

-151 PAFIKRTAN
+151 PAFIKRTAS
-160 TATLCIPTAFCSY
+160 TVTLCIPTAFCSY

-182 PLLRSMAAVARQT
+182 PLLRSMVAVSQQT
-195 TRVLNCFGI
+195 KRVLACFGI
-204 TPSCVETNL
+204 TPSTVDTNL
-213 GAEQEYFLIDRNLY
+213 GAEQEYFLIDRDLY
-227 LKRPDLIETGRT
+227 IQRPDLIETGRT

-272 ALWTLGVPSKTRHN
+272 ALWALGVPSKTRHN

-293 EIAPLFEPCNVAVD
+293 EICPLFEPCNVAVD
-307 HNVMIMDVLERQAL
+307 HNVIIMDILERQAL
-321 KFNLVCLLHEKPYT
+321 KFNLVCLLHEKPYS

-349 TPEMGSLF
+349 TPELGSLF

-364 SNKLFLTFLA
+364 SNVLFLTFLA
-374 SVIQCIDKHA
+374 SVIQCIDRHA

-389 SIAKAGNDHRLGAA
+389 SISKAGNDHRLGAA

-415 DELTDIVEQIKHGG
+415 DELTDIVEQIMHGG
-429 AQSSACKTTMELG
+429 AKSSCTKTTMELG
-442 VDILP
+442 VDTLP

-470 FRAVGSSQTC
+470 FRGVGSSQTC

-490 MAETLDEVA
+490 MAESLDEVA
-499 TRLEPVVGTPEFNKT
+499 TRLEPVAGTPAF
-514 LQNLLKEMLTKHDRV
+514 KEEVQKLIAEMITAHSRI
-529 IFNGNGYSEEWVEEA
+529 IFNGNGYSDEWVEEA
-544 ARRGLPHI
+544 ARRGLPNI
-552 KTTLEALEVLSRPDT
+552 KSTPEALEVLSRPDT
-567 IELMEKYGVL
+567 LELMQKYGVL
-577 SRSELLARKEIQVEN
+577 SNAELLARKEIQVEN
-592 FEKLI
+592 YEKLI

-603 CLSMLHTIYMPAV
+603 CLNMLQTIYMPAV
-616 GMQMQ
+616 EEQMT
-621 QICETVA
+621 QICNTVA
-628 AIRQAGLSVGLSAA
+628 SIQASGISAGLKAA
-642 VSKAEA
+642 TGKAET
-648 IGALYDEIPGRI
+648 IGALYDLLPDRI
-660 TDLEQAI
+660 EDLAAAI
-667 AAGQPEAMRFAM
+667 AEGNPAHMRCAMV
-679 DAARATVD
+679 AAREVVD
-687 ALEPLVAADLWPVP
+687 KLETMVDADLWPVP

>member
-1 MLCNILHPMTMPTDT
+1 MATETLTDA
-16 SMNSVEALEALYGSD
+16 EAALNALYGSD

-44 SAFKKMMLTIQMGG
+44 SAFKKMMLTVQKGG
-58 KLDMS
+58 KLDTG

-104 PDRKGGMICEFT
+104 PDGKGGMICEFT

-151 PAFIKRTAN
+151 PAFIKRTEN
-160 TATLCIPTAFCSY
+160 TVTLCIPTAFCSY

-182 PLLRSMAAVARQT
+182 PLLRSMAAVAQQT
-195 TRVLNCFGI
+195 ARVLRCFGI
-204 TPSCVETNL
+204 EPSYVVSNL
-213 GAEQEYFLIDRNLY
+213 GAEQEYFLIDRDLY
-227 LKRPDLIETGRT
+227 LQRPDLIETGRT

-266 MTSVDH
+266 MMSVDR
-272 ALWTLGVPSKTRHN
+272 ALWALGVPAKTRHN

-293 EIAPLFEPCNVAVD
+293 EICPLFEPCNVAVD
-307 HNVMIMDVLERQAL
+307 HNVMIMDILQRQAL
-321 KFNLVCLLHEKPYT
+321 KYNLVCLLHEKPYA

-349 TPEMGSLF
+349 TPELGSLF

-364 SNKLFLTFLA
+364 SNLLFLTFLSA
-374 SVIQCIDKHA
+374 VIMGVDKHA

-408 IMSIFLG
+408 IISIFLG
-415 DELTDIVEQIKHGG
+415 DQLTDIIEQIKAGG
-429 AQSSACKTTMELG
+429 AKSSAAKTTMELG
-442 VDILP
+442 VDVLP

-480 AWPMTVLNTI
+480 AWPMAVLNTI
-490 MAETLDEVA
+490 MAEALDIVA
-499 TRLEPVVGTPEFNKT
+499 THLEPVAGTAEFKNT
-514 LQNLLKEMLTKHDRV
+514 MRDLIKELITKHDRV
-529 IFNGNGYSEEWVEEA
+529 VFNGNGYSEEWVLEA
-544 ARRGLPHI
+544 EKRGLPHI
-552 KTTLEALEVLSRPDT
+552 KSTPEALDVLARPET
-567 IELMEKYGVL
+567 IALMEKYGVL
-577 SRSELLARKEIQVEN
+577 NRSELLARREIQIEN

-603 CLSMLHTIYMPAV
+603 CLNMLRTIYLPAV
-616 GMQMQ
+616 ARQMTEICNTVSSILSSGIPAGMKAARTQAA
-621 QICETVA
+621 QI
-628 AIRQAGLSVGLSAA
+628 GS
-642 VSKAEA
+642 
-648 IGALYDEIPGRI
+648 LYDELVPRV
-660 TDLEQAI
+660 DALEDAI
-667 AAGQPEAMRFAM
+667 HCGEPIAMRAAM
-679 DAARATVD
+679 EDARLTVD
-687 ALEPLVAADLWPVP
+687 ALEAIVAADRWPVP
-701 TYAEMLNIH
+701 TYAQMLNIH
-710 SK
+710 SR

>member
-1 MLCNILHPMTMPTDT
+1 MATETLTDA
-16 SMNSVEALEALYGSD
+16 EAALNALYGSD

-44 SAFKKMMLTIQMGG
+44 SAFKKMMLTVQKGG
-58 KLDMS
+58 KLDTG

-104 PDRKGGMICEFT
+104 PDGKGGMICEFT

-151 PAFIKRTAN
+151 PAFIKRTEN
-160 TATLCIPTAFCSY
+160 TVTLCIPTAFCSY

-182 PLLRSMAAVARQT
+182 PLLRSMAAVAQQT
-195 TRVLNCFGI
+195 ARVLRCFGI
-204 TPSCVETNL
+204 EPSYVVSNL
-213 GAEQEYFLIDRNLY
+213 GAEQEYFLIDRDLY
-227 LKRPDLIETGRT
+227 LQRPDLIETGRT

-266 MTSVDH
+266 MMSVDR
-272 ALWTLGVPSKTRHN
+272 ALWTLGVPAKTRHN

-293 EIAPLFEPCNVAVD
+293 EICPLFEPCNVAVD
-307 HNVMIMDVLERQAL
+307 HNVMIMDILQRQAL
-321 KFNLVCLLHEKPYT
+321 KFNLVCLLHEKPYAH
-335 SVNGSGKHNNWSLS
+335 VNGSGKHNNWSLS
-349 TPEMGSLF
+349 TPELGSLF

-364 SNKLFLTFLA
+364 SNLLFLTFLSA
-374 SVIQCIDKHA
+374 VLACVDKHA

-389 SIAKAGNDHRLGAA
+389 STSKAGNDHRLGAA

-408 IMSIFLG
+408 IISIFLG
-415 DELTDIVEQIKHGG
+415 DQLTDIIEQIKAGG
-429 AQSSACKTTMELG
+429 AKSSSTKTTMELG
-442 VDILP
+442 VDVLP

-480 AWPMTVLNTI
+480 AWPMAVLNTI
-490 MAETLDEVA
+490 MAEALDDVA
-499 TRLEPVVGTPEFNKT
+499 TRLEPHAGTPEFKSVVRE
-514 LQNLLKEMLTKHDRV
+514 LIRELVTKHDRI
-529 IFNGNGYSEEWVEEA
+529 IFNGNGYSDEWVKEA
-544 ARRGLPHI
+544 EQRVLPHI
-552 KTTLEALEVLSRPDT
+552 KTTPEALEVLSRPDT
-567 IELMEKYGVL
+567 IALMEKYGVL
-577 SRSELLARKEIQVEN
+577 SRSELLARKEIQLES

-603 CLSMLHTIYMPAV
+603 CLNMLRTIYLPAIATQMTEICGTV
-616 GMQMQ
+616 G
-621 QICETVA
+621 
-628 AIRQAGLSVGLSAA
+628 AIQAAGLTAGLKAA
-642 VSKAEA
+642 TQKAEE
-648 IGALYDEIPGRI
+648 IGTLYDTLAPQVDALAVAIDAGEPFAMRAAM
-660 TDLEQAI
+660 EQAR
-667 AAGQPEAMRFAM
+667 Q
-679 DAARATVD
+679 TVD
-687 ALEPLVAADLWPVP
+687 ALEAVVDAALWPVP
-701 TYAEMLNIH
+701 TYAQMLNIH
-710 SK
+710 SR

>member
-1 MLCNILHPMTMPTDT
+1 METVTITD
-16 SMNSVEALEALYGSD
+16 SVEALETLYGSD
-31 TFGIKTMEKYLSK
+31 TFGVKTMEKYLSK
-44 SAFKKMMLTIQMGG
+44 SAFKKMMLTIRQGG
-58 KLDMS
+58 KLDTG
-63 IADEVAQAMKVWAL
+63 IADEVAQAMKQWAL

-84 THWFQPLSDATAE
+84 THWFHPLTDATAE

-104 PDRKGGMICEFT
+104 PDGKGGMICEFT

-182 PLLRSMAAVARQT
+182 PLLRSMAAVSRQAM
-195 TRVLNCFGI
+195 RLLNCFGVH
-204 TPSCVETNL
+204 PSYVDVNL
-213 GAEQEYFLIDRNLY
+213 GAEQEYFLVDRDLY
-227 LKRPDLIETGRT
+227 QQRMDLIETGRT

-266 MTSVDH
+266 MNSVDH
-272 ALWTLGVPSKTRHN
+272 ALWVLGVPAKTRHN
-286 EAAPGQF
+286 EVAPGQF
-293 EIAPLFEPCNVAVD
+293 ELAPLFEPNNVAVD
-307 HNVMIMDVLERQAL
+307 HNVMIMDILQRQAL
-321 KFNLVCLLHEKPYT
+321 KYNLVCLLHEKPYAC
-335 SVNGSGKHNNWSLS
+335 VNGSGKHNNWSLS
-349 TPEMGSLF
+349 TPELGSLF

-364 SNKLFLTFLA
+364 SNILFLTFLA
-374 SVIQCIDKHA
+374 CVIQAVDRHA
-384 DLLRA
+384 ALLRA
-389 SIAKAGNDHRLGAA
+389 STAKAGNDHRLGAQ

-408 IMSIFLG
+408 IISIFLG
-415 DELTDIVEQIKHGG
+415 DDLTNIIEQIKHGG
-429 AQSSACKTTMELG
+429 AKSSCSKTMMELG

-480 AWPMTVLNTI
+480 AWPMAVLNTM

-499 TRLEPVVGTPEFNKT
+499 TYLEPYAGKPEFNSVVSA
-514 LQNLLKEMLTKHDRV
+514 LLKDIVTRHDRV
-529 IFNGNGYSEEWVEEA
+529 IFNGNGYSDEWVEEA
-544 ARRGLPHI
+544 ARRGLPNI
-552 KTTLEALEVLSRPDT
+552 KSTPEALEVLSSPAAL
-567 IELMEKYGVL
+567 ELMEKYGVL
-577 SRSELLARKEIQVEN
+577 SRAELLARKEIQVEN
-592 FEKLI
+592 YEKII

-603 CLSMLHTIYMPAV
+603 CLNMLQTIYLPAV
-616 GMQMQ
+616 AAQMT
-621 QICETVA
+621 QICGTITAIRAAGLTAGLKA
-628 AIRQAGLSVGLSAA
+628 AID
-642 VSKAEA
+642 KAEA
-648 IGALYDEIPGRI
+648 VGALYDELPDRVKA
-660 TDLEQAI
+660 LKAAI
-667 AAGQPEAMRFAM
+667 AAGKTADMCAAM
-679 DAARATVD
+679 DSARVTVD
-687 ALEPLVAADLWPVP
+687 ALEAIVDADLWPVP
-701 TYAEMLNIH
+701 TYAQMLNIH

>member
-1 MLCNILHPMTMPTDT
+1 MATETMTDAET
-16 SMNSVEALEALYGSD
+16 ALNALYGSD

-44 SAFKKMMLTIQMGG
+44 SAFKKMMLTVQKGG
-58 KLDMS
+58 KLDTG

-104 PDRKGGMICEFT
+104 PDGKGGMICEFT

-151 PAFIKRTAN
+151 PAFIKRTEH
-160 TATLCIPTAFCSY
+160 TVTLCIPTAFCSY

-182 PLLRSMAAVARQT
+182 PLLRSMAAVAQQT
-195 TRVLNCFGI
+195 TRVLHCFGI
-204 TPSCVETNL
+204 EPSYVVSNL
-213 GAEQEYFLIDRNLY
+213 GAEQEYFLIDRDLY
-227 LKRPDLIETGRT
+227 LQRPDLIETGRT

-266 MTSVDH
+266 MMSVDR
-272 ALWTLGVPSKTRHN
+272 ALWTLGVPAKTRHN

-293 EIAPLFEPCNVAVD
+293 EICPLFEPCNVAVD
-307 HNVMIMDVLERQAL
+307 HNVMIMDILQRQAL
-321 KFNLVCLLHEKPYT
+321 KFNLVCLLHEKPYAH
-335 SVNGSGKHNNWSLS
+335 VNGSGKHNNWSLS
-349 TPEMGSLF
+349 TPEKGSLF

-364 SNKLFLTFLA
+364 SNLLFLTFLSA
-374 SVIQCIDKHA
+374 VLACVDKHA

-389 SIAKAGNDHRLGAA
+389 STSKAGNDHRLGAA

-408 IMSIFLG
+408 IISIFLG
-415 DELTDIVEQIKHGG
+415 DQLTDIIEQIKAGG
-429 AQSSACKTTMELG
+429 AKTSSSKTTMELG
-442 VDILP
+442 VDVLP

-480 AWPMTVLNTI
+480 AWPMAVLNTI
-490 MAETLDEVA
+490 MAEALDDVA
-499 TRLEPVVGTPEFNKT
+499 TRLEPHAGTPEFKNVVRD
-514 LQNLLKEMLTKHDRV
+514 LIRELVTKHDRI
-529 IFNGNGYSEEWVEEA
+529 IFNGNGYSNEWVEEA
-544 ARRGLPHI
+544 ERRGLPHI
-552 KTTLEALEVLSRPDT
+552 KTTPEALEVLSREDT
-567 IELMEKYGVL
+567 IALMEKYGVL
-577 SRSELLARKEIQVEN
+577 SRSELLARKEVQLES

-603 CLSMLHTIYMPAV
+603 CLNMLRTIYLPAIAT
-616 GMQMQ
+616 QMTE
-621 QICETVA
+621 ICGTVSAIA
-628 AIRQAGLSVGLSAA
+628 AAGITAGLRAA
-642 VSKAEA
+642 TEKANEIGHLYDELAPRVTTLAEA
-648 IGALYDEIPGRI
+648 INKGEPF
-660 TDLEQAI
+660 
-667 AAGQPEAMRFAM
+667 AMRAAM
-679 DAARATVD
+679 EDAREIVD
-687 ALEPLVAADLWPVP
+687 ALEAVVDADLWPVP
-701 TYAEMLNIH
+701 TYAQMLNIH
-710 SK
+710 SR